1 MKCLRLPLLLCLVQL
16 WTALP
21 AQANVQDVSFLGVI
35 KEQKFDQ
42 HGDKI
47 AQLSKDQDSSNERA
61 LRFNLFLDLGDG
73 GSITSATVTTPGG
86 TNLTMTAEGDSSYH
100 FSFSTDNLLELNTQH
115 PSGTYTFNVVT
126 THNGN
131 LNIPLLLS
139 GDTYPNVPRV
149 SNYSAAQSIDAT
161 TGFTLTWD
169 AFTGG
174 TAGDFIQVS
183 ISDESDNQVYDSGSP
198 GSGLDGT
205 ATQVAIPAGT
215 LSAGQHY
222 HAEVMFAK
230 IVQNANSGGT
240 GAVAA
245 YTKLTSFSMT
255 TTGPVIDFDPPSLSY
270 PNPQYSESSV
280 PVKSVIVFTFT
291 EPMDHL
297 VNIDWSGSGLN
308 GANFVYTW
316 SADDYTLYAVYNQ
329 AGGLPMNTQISWTLN
344 PVNANTPMQDKAGNP
359 LYFTSGSFTTSSS
372 AATSDPDVKEIV
384 LIKNQFSIQTGV
396 TPTSLEQYN
405 FEVNGDLNNKNGIL
419 NGTVTTPGTAVV
431 RPENNFDGTTF
442 DYEALYASKTDLDRF
457 FPNGT
462 YSVSLDT
469 AHDGTKTVPLTFPAD
484 NYPNVPT
491 LSNFSSLQAVDSA
504 QSLTISWGSFS
515 GADNSSSY
523 FIQLRVETDSG
534 EEVYHSPGIGKG
546 GALTG
551 TSVSVDIPA
560 NTLSP
565 GRKYSAE
572 LVFARIVATDSST
585 YSGATFRAVFA
596 KSTDF
601 TVQTTGSP
609 IRPTLTFIK
618 GNPAQIS
625 LTGDQHVSYVLEATE
640 DLQSWFAI
648 SYPQGT
654 YSSTTTSFY
663 DADFSFFPRRFYRV
677 REDSSNGSFR
687 LPVSVQGTVYDS
699 NTLEPIAGATVSTT
713 LSGATT
719 VTDSDG
725 NFYLQTGT
733 TLSDYFQS
741 YGITVTKTGYVTSSQ
756 NLAWGERVRNQQF
769 SLQQPN

>member
-1 MKCLRLPLLLCLVQL
+1 MKCFRLPLLLCLVQL
-16 WTALP
+16 WSALP
-21 AQANVQDVSFLGVI
+21 ARASVLDVSFLGVI

-47 AQLSKDQDSSNERA
+47 VKLSDSFDQNDEQA

-86 TNLTMTAEGDSSYH
+86 TNLTMTADGDSSYH
-100 FSFSTDNLLELNTQH
+100 FSFSTDNLLELNTRH
-115 PSGTYTFNVVT
+115 PSGTYTFNIAT

-131 LNIPLLLS
+131 LTIPLTLS

-149 SNYSAAQSIDAT
+149 SNYSAAQIINPN
-161 TGFTLTWD
+161 GNFTLTWD

-183 ISDESDNQVYDSGSP
+183 ISDEFDNQVYDSGSP
-198 GSGLDGT
+198 GNGLDGT
-205 ATQVAIPAGT
+205 ATQVTIPAGT
-215 LSAGQHY
+215 LSAGKQY

-230 IVQNANSGGT
+230 IVQNANSGST
-240 GAVAA
+240 GGVAA
-245 YTKLTSFSMT
+245 YTKLTSFNMT
-255 TTGPVIDFDPPSLSY
+255 TTGPVMDFNSPNLSY

-280 PVKSVIVFTFT
+280 PVKSVIAFTFN

-297 VNIDWSGSGLN
+297 VNIAWSGTGLN
-308 GANFVYTW
+308 AANFVYTW

-329 AGGLPMNTQISWTLN
+329 AGGLPTNTEISWTLN
-344 PVNANTPMQDKAGNP
+344 PIGENTPMQDKAGNP
-359 LYFTSGSFTTSSS
+359 LYFASGSFTTSSS
-372 AATSDPDVKEIV
+372 AATSDPDVKEIM
-384 LIKNQFSIQTGV
+384 LIKNQFSIQTGA
-396 TPTSLEQYN
+396 TPTSVEQYT
-405 FEVNGDLNNKNGIL
+405 FEVNGDLRNKNGIL

-442 DYEALYASKTDLDRF
+442 DYEAQYASKTDLDRF
-457 FPNGT
+457 FPNGA
-462 YSVSLDT
+462 YSISLDT

-491 LSNFSSLQAVDSA
+491 LSNFSSLQAVNSA
-504 QSLTISWGSFS
+504 QGLTISWSSFS

-523 FIQLRVETDSG
+523 FIKVNIETDSG
-534 EEVYHSPGIGKG
+534 EEVFSSPGIGEG

-551 TSVSVDIPA
+551 TSTSIVIPA

-565 GRKYSAE
+565 GRKYWAE

-585 YSGATFRAVFA
+585 YSGVTFRAVFA
-596 KSTDF
+596 KATEF
-601 TVQTTGSP
+601 EIQTTGSP
-609 IRPTLTFIK
+609 IRPALTFTK
-618 GNPAQIS
+618 GNPAQIN
-625 LTGDQHVSYVLEATE
+625 LTGDKHVSYVLEATE
-640 DLQSWFAI
+640 DLQSWHAI

-654 YSSTTTSFY
+654 YSSTTTSFF

-687 LPVSVQGTVYDS
+687 LPVTVHGTVYDFDF
-699 NTLEPIAGATVSTT
+699 LEPIAGATVSTT
-713 LSGATT
+713 LSGATA
-719 VTDSDG
+719 VTDSEG

-733 TLSDYFQS
+733 TLSDFYQS
-741 YGITVTKTGYVTSSQ
+741 YGITVTKAGYVTSSQ

-769 SLQQPN
+769 YLQQPR